1 MKLEAS
7 QSVSVP
13 PANLC
18 GGGKFPRVSRER
30 PRPLSPKRTDFDLD
44 AFVVV
49 DANSVASLTL
59 LIENVHC
66 AGCIARIERHL
77 KSLSGVV
84 DARVNFSTRRVR
96 IEWLNGQANPDD
108 FLRTLE
114 EIGYPARPF
123 DASTADRA
131 GAREERELLRCLAV
145 AGFAAANIMLLS
157 VSIWSGSVS
166 DMPDTT
172 RNLFHWVSALIALP
186 TVAYA
191 GRPFFRSAWTAL
203 SARGVNMDVPIALA
217 VTLATGMSLVETVR
231 GGEHAYFDAAVALLF
246 FLLVGRY
253 LDRRMRSRA
262 RSAAERL
269 LALNPTQVMILD
281 GNGISR
287 AISIDAVVPGML
299 VQSFPGDRIPVD
311 GVIESGDADID
322 AALLTGE
329 AIPFRAT
336 KNSAV
341 HAGTINLNGSLV
353 IRVGSAGADTVLS
366 GIVRLVEAAEQGRAR
381 YVRLAD
387 RVSRVYA
394 PVVHVLALGTFLG
407 WWLVGGSPVWSALM
421 AAVAVLIIT
430 CPCALGL
437 AVPAVQVA
445 AVGRLLRC
453 GVLVKSG
460 DALERL
466 ASVDTVVFDKTGT
479 LTEGRPQLTDTP
491 PIESAAVV
499 RAAALAARS
508 RHPAAQAFA
517 STMKNG
523 SGDVSEVEEVPGAGM
538 RGFVDGVAIRIG
550 SARFCD
556 AISTAEDVDDA
567 SELWIRSEQTPPL
580 RLRFHD
586 RPRDDA
592 EKAVRALLDMGL
604 KVELISGDRPGA
616 VEAVANAC
624 GIVNWHASCLPAQK
638 VALLEAAKAEGRKV
652 LMVGDGINDAP
663 AIAAAT
669 AGMSPGS
676 AASVSQIASDLVF
689 LGGRLESVVDAYRIA
704 QQARQ
709 RVRQNFILAIGY
721 NIFAV
726 PIAMAGLATPLIAAV
741 AMSCSS
747 ILVTINAARLSVR
760 LRAE

>member
-1 MKLEAS
+1 MKLDMAESIALPPIAPGARATVGCAS
-7 QSVSVP
+7 AGESQPWLPNRS
-13 PANLC
+13 
-18 GGGKFPRVSRER
+18 
-30 PRPLSPKRTDFDLD
+30 DIDLD
-44 AFVVV
+44 AFAVV
-49 DANSVASLTL
+49 DPQGIASLTL

-66 AGCIARIERHL
+66 AGCIAKVERHL
-77 KSLSGVV
+77 KGLAGVV
-84 DARVNFSTRRVR
+84 DARVNLSTRRVQIR
-96 IEWLNGQANPDD
+96 WLNGQADPGL
-108 FLRTLE
+108 FPRALE
-114 EIGYPARPF
+114 QIGYPARPF
-123 DASTADRA
+123 DANAVDRV

-157 VSIWSGSVS
+157 VSVWSGAAS
-166 DMPDTT
+166 DMPAAT
-172 RNLFHWVSALIALP
+172 RDLFHWVSALIALP
-186 TVAYA
+186 TVVYA

-203 SARGVNMDVPIALA
+203 SARSLNMDVPIGLA
-217 VTLATGMSLVETVR
+217 VTLATGMSLAETVR
-231 GGEHAYFDAAVALLF
+231 GSEHAYFDAAVTLLF

-253 LDRRMRSRA
+253 LDRLTRSRA

-269 LALNPTQVMILD
+269 LALNPTQVTILD
-281 GNGISR
+281 DSGTPK
-287 AISIDAVVPGML
+287 AMSIDAVIPGML
-299 VQSFPGDRIPVD
+299 VQSLPGDRIPVD
-311 GVIESGDADID
+311 GLIESGEADID

-329 AIPFRAT
+329 AIPVRAS
-336 KNSAV
+336 KNSPV
-341 HAGTINLNGSLV
+341 HAGTVNLNGSLV
-353 IRVGSAGADTVLS
+353 IRVSAVGADTVLA

-394 PVVHVLALGTFLG
+394 PVVHLLALATFLG
-407 WWLVGGSPVWSALM
+407 WWLVGGSQVWVALM

-466 ASVDTVVFDKTGT
+466 ASVDMVVFDKTGT
-479 LTEGRPQLTDTP
+479 LTEGRPNLSDSVPTDSP
-491 PIESAAVV
+491 AAV
-499 RAAALAARS
+499 RAAALAMRS
-508 RHPAAQAFA
+508 RHPIAHAFA
-517 STMKNG
+517 STIKNA
-523 SGDVSEVEEVPGAGM
+523 STNVSDVEEVPGG
-538 RGFVDGVAIRIG
+538 GLKGSVDGFAMRIG
-550 SARFCD
+550 SARFCG
-556 AISTAEDVDDA
+556 AGPTEDDIDDA
-567 SELWIRSEQTPPL
+567 SELWIRNEQDPPF

-586 RPRDDA
+586 RLRDEA
-592 EKAVRALLDMGL
+592 EEAIRALLTMGL
-604 KVELISGDRPGA
+604 KVKLISGDRPGA

-624 GIVNWHASCLPAQK
+624 GIADWHASCLPAQK
-638 VALLEAAKAEGRKV
+638 VALLEAAKSEGRKV

-669 AGMSPGS
+669 VGMSPGS

-689 LGGRLESVVDAYRIA
+689 LNGRLGSVVEAFRTA
-704 QQARQ
+704 RQAR
-709 RVRQNFILAIGY
+709 RLVRQNFILAIGY

-747 ILVTINAARLSVR
+747 ILVTLNAARLNIR
-760 LRAE
+760 YRAE